1 MKYKAKDY
9 RVFEGLRVAA
19 CLTFISGYINA
30 FTFVTQDGI
39 FAGVQSGNVIMW
51 AYNAAQ
57 GNWPKVI
64 NFTIP
69 IVFFMLGQCFT
80 YLARRWF
87 ISKNIFWHFGASVI
101 MQTMIIITV
110 LLTPILP
117 SFFTMANLAL
127 VASLQVESF
136 RKLRGA
142 PYANVMMTG
151 NVKNAAF
158 LLFKGFME
166 KNIELQKAGRNIFLI
181 IFTFALGVALS
192 TFISTHLKEYGLGFV
207 ILPLLYINLSL
218 WREKNWEEKNTK
230 KENEVKINMP

>member
-1 MKYKAKDY
+1 MKHKIKDY

-51 AYNAAQ
+51 AYHAAQ
-57 GNWPKVI
+57 GNWQKVL

-69 IVFFMLGQCFT
+69 IVFFMIGQCVT
-80 YLARRWF
+80 YLVRRWF
-87 ISKNIFWHFGASVI
+87 IKHNIFWHFGASLI
-101 MQTMIIITV
+101 MLLLISITT
-110 LLTPILP
+110 LMTPILP
-117 SFFTMANLAL
+117 SFFTIANLAL
-127 VASLQVESF
+127 VASIQIESF

-158 LLFKGFME
+158 LSFKGLVE
-166 KNIELQKAGRNIFLI
+166 KNTELKKEGQNIFLI
-181 IFTFALGVALS
+181 IASFALGVSLS
-192 TFISTHLKEYGLGFV
+192 TLISSRLGEYGLGF
-207 ILPLLYINLSL
+207 IIFPLIYINISL
-218 WREKNWEEKNTK
+218 WREKNWEEREK
-230 KENEVKINMP
+230 KKA